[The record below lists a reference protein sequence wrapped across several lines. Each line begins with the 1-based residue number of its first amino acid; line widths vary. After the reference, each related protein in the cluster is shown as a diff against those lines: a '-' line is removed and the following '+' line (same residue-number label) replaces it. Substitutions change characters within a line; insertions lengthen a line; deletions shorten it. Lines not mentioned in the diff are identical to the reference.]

1 MAKSKKG
8 KRTPKGRIAIFNR
21 NGMLYLRIP
30 FNGTRKALAVGLCDT
45 PHHRIKAQE
54 LATRIEKDI
63 VSDTFDST
71 LEKYRPKKK
80 SSNTVN
86 LFEQFIA
93 HRLKSGTSG
102 QTISSKYKPMLS
114 NLIRFGKNITTETLA
129 REFMEFLRSRQSDL
143 IWNQSLALLKSF
155 GAWAKLDP
163 NPFAPIAP
171 IKVATYSRKAFTQS
185 ERKKILDA
193 FASHHLYSHYY
204 SFVYV
209 LFALG
214 LRPSEAIGLQWKDI
228 DFERRTITISE
239 SLSRSPSGK
248 SSGEQRVRKTTKTG
262 NVRKMPMNDGLLSV
276 FLSLKEQHEKR
287 KEEEKE
293 KGLVFLTKNG
303 RPIDDH
309 VFSQRIWK
317 TVLKGIDIPY
327 RPPYS
332 CRHTFASD
340 AIEKNLS
347 VFQVSAMLGHTSSE
361 MVIKTYGHMLTT
373 PELPEI

>member
-1 MAKSKKG
+1 MAKPKKPKRTAKG
-8 KRTPKGRIAIFNR
+8 KVAIFNR
-21 NGMLYLRIP
+21 DGMLYLRIP
-30 FNGTRKALAVGLCDT
+30 FNGTRKSLAVGLCDA

-63 VSDTFDST
+63 VGDTFDQT
-71 LEKYRPKKK
+71 LEKYRPKKE
-80 SSNTVN
+80 SINTVS
-86 LFEQFIA
+86 LFEKFIA
-93 HRLKSGTSG
+93 DRLQSGTSG
-102 QTISSKYKPMLS
+102 QTISSKYQPMLS
-114 NLIRFGKNITTETLA
+114 NLIRFGKNITTEALA
-129 REFMEFLRSRQSDL
+129 REFMESLRFRQSDL

-163 NPFAPIAP
+163 NPFDTIAP
-171 IKVATYSRKAFTQS
+171 LKVTNPPRKPFTQS

-214 LRPSEAIGLQWKDI
+214 LRVSEAIGLQWKDVDLQKRI
-228 DFERRTITISE
+228 ITISE

-248 SSGEQRVRKTTKTG
+248 SSGEQRIRKTTKTG
-262 NVRKMPMNDGLLSV
+262 NVRQMPINDGLLSV
-276 FLSLKEQHEKR
+276 FRLLKEQSKDI
-287 KEEEKE
+287 KDDS
-293 KGLVFLTKNG
+293 LIFLTKNDK
-303 RPIDDH
+303 PIDDH
-309 VFSQRIWK
+309 SFSQRIWK
-317 TVLKGIDIPY
+317 TVLRSIDIPY

-332 CRHTFASD
+332 ARHTFASD
-340 AIEKNLS
+340 AIENNLS
-347 VFQVSAMLGHTSSE
+347 VFQVSAMLGHSSSA